1 MRLLMK
7 YYAVVHRPIGQDGM
21 STWWLGAEDRQALIF
36 PRNEV
41 IVDLWQQA
49 GGVRMEIFGNNSIT
63 HRVVAIPIKTKI
75 KNRKRFLETL
85 LPQVW
90 LRTPVIV

>member
-21 STWWLGAEDRQALIF
+21 STWWVGAEDRQTLVF
-36 PRNEV
+36 PGNEV

-49 GGVRMEIFGNNSIT
+49 GGVCMEIVSNNSIT
-63 HRVVAIPIKTKI
+63 HRVVAIPTKTKI
-75 KNRKRFLETL
+75 GNRKRFLETL
-85 LPQVW
+85 LPHVW
-90 LRTPVIV
+90 LRTPVMV